1 MANPLLETVASAS
14 TGTGDFWS
22 AAGEVE
28 ALETAWTRQ
37 RGSLPGP
44 LAEVIALGVQGSMVD
59 DELWRPVDRTHHFPC
74 LRYCFSIWA
83 SRWLSNVVIF

>member
-1 MANPLLETVASAS
+1 MANSLLETVASAS

-28 ALETAWTRQ
+28 ALETAWTCQ

-44 LAEVIALGVQGSMVD
+44 LAEVIALGV
-59 DELWRPVDRTHHFPC
+59 
-74 LRYCFSIWA
+74 
-83 SRWLSNVVIF
+83 